1 MGSVSP
7 STSSNEHSGRRL
19 AAVLFTDLDGTLLD
33 ADTYEPGPS
42 LRALVRCGER
52 GIEVVF
58 VSSKTRAEMEAIR
71 QDLGNDAP
79 FIYENG
85 GGILI
90 SADRWPAVPDAVR
103 GADYW
108 AIRLGTPFPVL
119 TRALREAAR
128 EVNAR
133 VLGFDEMSDEEVAE
147 ATGLTVEKAGLAR
160 AREFDLP
167 FIVMEEGE
175 VALVGLREAVGVR
188 GLQITRGGRFH
199 HIMGGI
205 DKGGAVERLRALYTD
220 LQPGIIFAAVG
231 DAALDRPMLEVV
243 DRPFLVRQPDGSVDA
258 DAVFDGVHITDGS
271 GPEGFEEA
279 VDLLLDGPERGE
291 VR

>member
-1 MGSVSP
+1 MGSASP
-7 STSSNEHSGRRL
+7 STSKGDRAGSRL
-19 AAVLFTDLDGTLLD
+19 TAVLFTDLDGTLLD

-42 LRALVRCGER
+42 LQALVRCGE
-52 GIEVVF
+52 GGVEVVF

-71 QDLGNDAP
+71 QDLGNEAP

-85 GGILI
+85 GGMLI
-90 SADRWPAVPDAVR
+90 PADRWPVVPGAVR
-103 GADYW
+103 DADYW

-119 TRALREAAR
+119 TRALRESAR
-128 EVNAR
+128 EANVS
-133 VLGFDEMSDEEVAE
+133 VLGFDEMSDEDVAE

-167 FIVMEEGE
+167 FIVMEEGDGVPAE
-175 VALVGLREAVGVR
+175 LREAVGAR

-199 HIMGGI
+199 HIMGGV
-205 DKGGAVERLRALYTD
+205 DKGRAVERLRALYGD
-220 LQPGIIFAAVG
+220 LQPGIVFAAVG

-243 DRPFLVRQPDGSVDA
+243 ERPFLVRRPDGSIDEDA
-258 DAVFDGVHITDGS
+258 IFDGLHVTDGN

-279 VDLLLDGPERGE
+279 VDLLLAGPERGE